1 MQNKEHPIRD
11 IIKKCVGT
19 YNIVAV
25 VEEDTQTLDAMK
37 QTTGLISFLCTITK
51 NNNVLAQGRGSAILS
66 PTNRFINRAV
76 YSAFNSA
83 LADGFIRSTKVLDT
97 FRTNAEESGA
107 GVALGEAYQADSVES
122 TPATLRQLEYLKQLL
137 QVNADEEVRDKWM
150 SNLDTLTKFEAS
162 ELIQQY
168 AAK

>member
-1 MQNKEHPIRD
+1 M
-11 IIKKCVGT
+11 GT